1 MIYFSSDLHFNHN
14 KEFLYKPRG
23 FDSVDAMN
31 ITIVNNWNSIV
42 TDEDDVYIL
51 GDLMLGDNEL
61 GISLLKKLN
70 GQTECVTW
78 NGFRI
83 EIVDSMP
90 KVPSP
95 NTIYFIK
102 SSIPVVVD
110 NGSDS

>member
-1 MIYFSSDLHFNHN
+1 MDMT
-14 KEFLYKPRG
+14 LY
-23 FDSVDAMN
+23 A
-31 ITIVNNWNSIV
+31 
-42 TDEDDVYIL
+42 
-51 GDLMLGDNEL
+51 
-61 GISLLKKLN
+61 LLLNKLN

-83 EIVDSMP
+83 EIVDSIP

-102 SSIPVVVD
+102 SSIPVVVVD

>member
-1 MIYFSSDLHFNHN
+1 MDMT
-14 KEFLYKPRG
+14 LY
-23 FDSVDAMN
+23 A
-31 ITIVNNWNSIV
+31 
-42 TDEDDVYIL
+42 L
-51 GDLMLGDNEL
+51 
-61 GISLLKKLN
+61 LLKKLN

-83 EIVDSMP
+83 EIVDSIP
-90 KVPSP
+90 VVPSP

>member
-1 MIYFSSDLHFNHN
+1 MDMT
-14 KEFLYKPRG
+14 LY
-23 FDSVDAMN
+23 A
-31 ITIVNNWNSIV
+31 
-42 TDEDDVYIL
+42 L
-51 GDLMLGDNEL
+51 
-61 GISLLKKLN
+61 LLKKLN

-83 EIVDSMP
+83 EIVDSIP
-90 KVPSP
+90 EVSSP